1 MRSFDLA
8 RCLRLFAVFTVAA
21 GCGSSMGGGIAGTSA
36 VLGAISG
43 FGSII
48 VGGIEFDTSS
58 AVVMIEGDA
67 AQASDLRLGM
77 VATVRGSVARGGRR
91 GVADSVA
98 VESLAE
104 APLEAIDVPG
114 GTLRLLSQQVIV
126 DGATVFDPV
135 SFEALEAGD
144 TVNVGGFLDANG
156 RIRATRIARQFEDLE
171 IKLRGFVQKLDRVS
185 STFRINDLLV
195 EFANA
200 IVEGAPPEGLRDGL
214 FVDIDADRPP
224 VDGVFETTAITV
236 IDPSLMTEEGDGI
249 SVEGFVTEIL
259 SPTEVVVS
267 GRQRVRITPQT
278 RFQNGDATG
287 LVLNAQVD
295 IDGTAGADGV
305 VIATEVE
312 FKTAG

>member
-135 SFEALEAGD
+135 SFEDLEVGD

-214 FVDIDADRPP
+214 FVDIDADRLP
-224 VDGVFETTAITV
+224 VDGVFETTTITV

-267 GRQRVRITPQT
+267 GRQQVRITPQT